1 MEGKIPN
8 KNKNGKD
15 WRRYVHGTEL
25 LASKW

>member
-25 LASKW
+25 LDSKW